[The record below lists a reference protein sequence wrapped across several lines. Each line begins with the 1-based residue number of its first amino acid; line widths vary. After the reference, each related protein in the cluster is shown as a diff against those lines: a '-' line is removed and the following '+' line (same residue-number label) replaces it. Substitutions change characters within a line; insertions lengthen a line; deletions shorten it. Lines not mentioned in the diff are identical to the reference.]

1 MSTLRKTS
9 SQSLL
14 TGYAG
19 EAILLESTL
28 MSLKPPPSRVLEAF
42 NHVFHKTN
50 NAGET
55 FPALGGRSARILDD
69 EDD

>member
-1 MSTLRKTS
+1 MELVLEIREKIKE
-9 SQSLL
+9 
-14 TGYAG
+14 YR